1 MSRFTRL
8 HASGMAPQLQ
18 TPSPPA
24 SSSSSSS
31 HSASSSS
38 SSYHLP
44 PSTSQHQ
51 HQQQDRQQ
59 QPPSKRPRPWIDP
72 SSLPTY
78 GSIAHIDGNATPYIK
93 HLTQNTFFSY
103 GVGVGAG
110 MDEEEYFAYKVGVE
124 VRLVEVSVFGGGMGE
139 ERMEART
146 VAEVVVGKGMLNG
159 AGMLHGGC
167 LAYLIDNCCST
178 PLVVLGLVQGVNG
191 VGVTQAMNILFHS
204 PAARYVF
211 VVSIVTSAPF

>member
-18 TPSPPA
+18 TPSTPA
-24 SSSSSSS
+24 SSS

-38 SSYHLP
+38 SSSYHLP
-44 PSTSQHQ
+44 PSPSSQ
-51 HQQQDRQQ
+51 QQQDRQQ
-59 QPPSKRPRPWIDP
+59 QHPPSKRPRPWIDP

-78 GSIAHIDGNATPYIK
+78 GSIAHIHGNATPYIK

-124 VRLVEVSVFGGGMGE
+124 VRLVEVSVFGGGVGVGGGGE
-139 ERMEART
+139 ERTEART

-178 PLVVLGLVQGVNG
+178 PLVVLGLVQGGDDVVDCEYVDS
-191 VGVTQAMNILFHS
+191 VGWESHVFAM
-204 PAARYVF
+204 
-211 VVSIVTSAPF
+211 